1 MEIIKSGYSNWSKPN
16 GRTSREEYWSFF
28 VYVFVMNLLLIRF
41 FPEQEVLISG
51 WLLIHLVINIGLLIR
66 RMHDV
71 GAAGYWCIVPIVGI
85 IFALSASKTEENKW
99 GKSPKNTDGI
109 TNNTEIE
116 TESTEKIQ
124 QDKTNTD
131 NEKNTLNHEEET
143 KGTQTSEV
151 PEYLKTENEKW
162 EEEKDRNAKNQ
173 KETDREII
181 NSSKTLQE
189 MEKRITELEELISN
203 RKKVLDN
210 EDAEK
215 TKKVE
220 LEKQI
225 KSLEEELSKYE

>member
-1 MEIIKSGYSNWSKPN
+1 MEIIKSGYSNWSKLN
-16 GRTSREEYWSFF
+16 GRTSREEYWTFF
-28 VYVFVMNLLLIRF
+28 IYVFVMNLLLIWF
-41 FPEQEVLISG
+41 FPEQEALISV

-71 GAAGYWCIVPIVGI
+71 GAAGYWCIVPIIGI

-99 GKSPKNTDGI
+99 GKNPKDKGGK

-116 TESTEKIQ
+116 TKSTEKIQ
-124 QDKTNTD
+124 QHKTNTD
-131 NEKNTLNHEEET
+131 SEKNTLNHEEKT
-143 KGTQTSEV
+143 KSTQTPET
-151 PEYLKTENEKW
+151 PEYLKTESEKW

-173 KETDREII
+173 KETDRELI

-189 MEKRITELEELISN
+189 MEKRIIELEELISN

-210 EDAEK
+210 ENAEK
-215 TKKVE
+215 TKKIE